1 MTVTVLMTNYSTTIH
16 NSSLQR
22 WVVPILHKT
31 ERRVCNSLTSCHSL
45 AALVRSSSRP
55 CQRRTCQVQICK
67 SDKLD
72 CQRNYGVETTYHV
85 GAAIPFRALSQ
96 ACALLAIVFGHHD
109 EIPEH
114 VQFSNY
120 TIRLI
125 AALQSRAMVETSGFV
140 LFMSHQLSTDALAGV
155 VTISKGLDAAGACG
169 HSIQGAMPGYTVY
182 SLCNM
187 AVKSSF
193 RRQGIAT
200 YMLERVEEYLQGQ
213 HEHALLVL
221 SVEKY
226 NIEAQRLYERL
237 GYRVDESWIDPRWLE
252 SVEKDRIDVPRRI
265 LMIKH
270 V

>member
-1 MTVTVLMTNYSTTIH
+1 MMNMYHT
-16 NSSLQR
+16 SSLER
-22 WVVPILHKT
+22 VIPVGCRIT
-31 ERRVCNSLTSCHSL
+31 RRVHTKARFTSV
-45 AALVRSSSRP
+45 ALGRSPSSR
-55 CQRRTCQVQICK
+55 CQQRICLVQICEAHPA
-67 SDKLD
+67 DGLG
-72 CQRNYGVETTYHV
+72 CQRNHGVETTYHV
-85 GAAIPFRALSQ
+85 GTSIPFRALSQ

-109 EIPEH
+109 QVPER

-140 LFMSHQLSTDALAGV
+140 LFMSHHVSTGALAGV

-169 HSIQGAMPGYTVY
+169 HSVEFPYGYTVY

-200 YMLERVEEYLQGQ
+200 YMLERVEEYLQDQ
-213 HEHALLVL
+213 HQQALLVL

-252 SVEKDRIDVPRRI
+252 SVEKDRIDVSRRI
-265 LMIKH
+265 LMIKQLH
-270 V
+270 